1 MAGKGA
7 EEEDDYMGD
16 LSLFLPPDLSSSSSS
31 SSSTR
36 LVPCPSETRVQGAAP
51 AATGEAEEAEGAEL
65 AGAAAARAR
74 AEAAG
79 GGRAHRGGARR
90 GDPETNV
97 GFKLLRR
104 MGFSPGSAL
113 GKDGA
118 GRAEPVAL
126 EIRRSRAGIGA
137 ASPAEEAA
145 RRGREAAERT
155 RRMEEEMAAEFG
167 SRQRR
172 QWRTRRVVADYR
184 KADAALAQLE
194 NREIVEEPL
203 PTEDAD
209 ANMKA
214 EGTAVAAAEEEE
226 EEEKEEEEVIT
237 EEDLHELLTKLR
249 DEHRYCL
256 YCGCQYESAEALA
269 TNCPE

>member
-36 LVPCPSETRVQGAAP
+36 KLGSKERLLPQQAKPKRPRGLSWQEQRRLERERRQREEDERTVAGLDAAI
-51 AATGEAEEAEGAEL
+51 
-65 AGAAAARAR
+65 
-74 AEAAG
+74 
-79 GGRAHRGGARR
+79 
-90 GDPETNV
+90 PETNV

-269 TNCPE
+269 TNCPGVNEDDH